1 MLQNKNVQAKYEY
14 DIIMNAVGGERRQQQ
29 TPQRNSEVGVNL
41 KCFQSPKAPS
51 VPDVLHVAFAHL
63 AHQLD
68 HNFAKDWPQYG
79 LFQNGHPN
87 GVKRQMSKPQ

>member
-1 MLQNKNVQAKYEY
+1 
-14 DIIMNAVGGERRQQQ
+14 MNAVGGERRQQQ
-29 TPQRNSEVGVNL
+29 TPQRNSEVGVNCVNL

-68 HNFAKDWPQYG
+68 HHFAKDWPQYA
-79 LFQNGHPN
+79 LESKM
-87 GVKRQMSKPQ
+87 VIQME

>member
-1 MLQNKNVQAKYEY
+1 
-14 DIIMNAVGGERRQQQ
+14 MNAVGERRQQQ

-41 KCFQSPKAPS
+41 KCFQSLKAPS

-79 LFQNGHPN
+79 LFQNVHPN
-87 GVKRQMSKPQ
+87 GVKRQEMSKPQ